1 MSRILLADDSP
12 HAQRMGE
19 RLLRDEGH
27 EVVTIT
33 DGDTVFVRLPD
44 VDPDVLIL
52 DANLPLRSGYEIC
65 RFVKDSSFYRHA
77 AVLLTGSVA
86 EPVDENKARQ
96 AGADGMIHKPFEAKT
111 LLTLV
116 TPLAAKSAELREL
129 RPAGPPP
136 PPPGEEPAFVS
147 GVIDNGPEPEFALD
161 PEADKPV
168 LPVAPAPAV
177 PAPAP
182 APAPAAEPV
191 AAPAAEPVAAPA
203 PQLAPLGV
211 KPIAESEPDPVPAA
225 ELLAPVSEEE
235 RIRAAV
241 TLALDAAMP
250 RMIDELTQ
258 QVLRALH
265 SK

>member
-44 VDPDVLIL
+44 VDPDILIL
-52 DANLPLRSGYEIC
+52 DANLPLRSGYEIA
-65 RFVKDSSFYRHA
+65 RFVKGSSFYRHA

-86 EPVDENKARQ
+86 EPVDEKLARE
-96 AGADGMIHKPFEAKT
+96 AGADGMLHKPFESKT

-147 GVIDNGPEPEFALD
+147 GAVQAEPEPEFAVD
-161 PEADKPV
+161 PEDYRPV
-168 LPVAPAPAV
+168 
-177 PAPAP
+177 
-182 APAPAAEPV
+182 
-191 AAPAAEPVAAPA
+191 

-211 KPIAESEPDPVPAA
+211 KPTPESEPDPIPAPP
-225 ELLAPVSEEE
+225 LSENE
-235 RIRAAV
+235 RVRAAV

-250 RMIDELTQ
+250 QLIDGLTQ

>member
-44 VDPDVLIL
+44 VDPDILIL
-52 DANLPLRSGYEIC
+52 DANLPMRSGYEITK
-65 RFVKDSSFYRHA
+65 FVKGSSFYRHA

-86 EPVDENKARQ
+86 EPVDEKLARE
-96 AGADGMIHKPFEAKT
+96 AGADGMIHKPFESKA
-111 LLTLV
+111 LLSLV
-116 TPLAAKSAELREL
+116 GPLSVKAAELRDL

-136 PPPGEEPAFVS
+136 PPPGEEPKFVS
-147 GVIDNGPEPEFALD
+147 GAVVAEPEPEFAVD
-161 PEADKPV
+161 PEADAAPV
-168 LPVAPAPAV
+168 PPKPAPV
-177 PAPAP
+177 PAK
-182 APAPAAEPV
+182 PAA
-191 AAPAAEPVAAPA
+191 A

-211 KPIAESEPDPVPAA
+211 KSTPESEPDPIPSQPTPAT
-225 ELLAPVSEEE
+225 VSEEE
-235 RIRAAV
+235 RVRAAV

-250 RMIDELTQ
+250 RLIDELTQ
-258 QVLRALH
+258 QVLRALD

>member
-44 VDPDVLIL
+44 VDPDILIL
-52 DANLPLRSGYEIC
+52 DANLPLRSGYEIA
-65 RFVKDSSFYRHA
+65 RFVKGSAFYRHA
-77 AVLLTGSVA
+77 GVLLTGSLA
-86 EPVDENKARQ
+86 EPVDEKKAMD
-96 AGADGMIHKPFEAKT
+96 AGADGMIHKPFEGKT
-111 LLTLV
+111 LLGLV
-116 TPLAAKSAELREL
+116 GPLAAKAADLREL

-136 PPPGEEPAFVS
+136 PPPGEEPQFVS
-147 GVIDNGPEPEFALD
+147 GVVDAEPEPEFAVD
-161 PEADKPV
+161 PEGD
-168 LPVAPAPAV
+168 AV
-177 PAPAP
+177 PEEAR
-182 APAPAAEPV
+182 V
-191 AAPAAEPVAAPA
+191 AAPVAA

-211 KPIAESEPDPVPAA
+211 KLVTEIDPAP
-225 ELLAPVSEEE
+225 APVADAGRVTEEE
-235 RIRAAV
+235 RVRAAV

-250 RMIDELTQ
+250 GMVEELTQ

-265 SK
+265 SR

>member
-33 DGDTVFVRLPD
+33 DGESVFVRLPD

-52 DANLPLRSGYEIC
+52 DANLPLRSGYEIT
-65 RFVKDSSFYRHA
+65 RYVKASSFYRHA

-86 EPVDENKARQ
+86 EPVDENLARA
-96 AGADGMIHKPFEAKT
+96 AGSDGILHKPFESKA
-111 LLTLV
+111 LMTLV

-136 PPPGEEPAFVS
+136 PPPGEEPKFVS
-147 GVIDNGPEPEFALD
+147 GVVQAEPEPEFAID
-161 PEADKPV
+161 PEADR
-168 LPVAPAPAV
+168 PAS
-177 PAPAP
+177 
-182 APAPAAEPV
+182 
-191 AAPAAEPVAAPA
+191 A

-211 KPIAESEPDPVPAA
+211 KPMPESEADPIPAPP
-225 ELLAPVSEEE
+225 LSESE
-235 RIRAAV
+235 RVRAAV
-241 TLALDAAMP
+241 TLALDATTP
-250 RMIDELTQ
+250 QLIDGLTQ

>member
-52 DANLPLRSGYEIC
+52 DANLPLRSGYEISG
-65 RFVKDSSFYRHA
+65 FVKNSSFYRHA

-86 EPVDENKARQ
+86 EPVDEDRAQKS
-96 AGADGMIHKPFEAKT
+96 GADGVVHKPFESKV
-111 LLTLV
+111 LLSLV
-116 TPLAAKSAELREL
+116 KPLALRAAELREL

-136 PPPGEEPAFVS
+136 PPPGQEPEFVS
-147 GVIDNGPEPEFALD
+147 GVVSAEPEPEFAID
-161 PEADKPV
+161 PEAER
-168 LPVAPAPAV
+168 A
-177 PAPAP
+177 
-182 APAPAAEPV
+182 PV
-191 AAPAAEPVAAPA
+191 AAVAA

-211 KPIAESEPDPVPAA
+211 KAIAEIEPEPTPVAA
-225 ELLAPVSEEE
+225 VTEEE
-235 RIRAAV
+235 RVRAAV

-250 RMIDELTQ
+250 QLITELTQ

>member
-44 VDPDVLIL
+44 VDPDILIL
-52 DANLPLRSGYEIC
+52 DANLPLRCGYEIA
-65 RFVKDSSFYRHA
+65 RFVKRSPFYRHA

-86 EPVDENKARQ
+86 EPVDETLARE
-96 AGADGMIHKPFEAKT
+96 AGADGLIHKPFELKA
-111 LLTLV
+111 LLALV
-116 TPLAAKSAELREL
+116 TPWAAKSAELREL

-147 GVIDNGPEPEFALD
+147 GVVNAEPEPEFAMD
-161 PEADKPV
+161 PESDRPV
-168 LPVAPAPAV
+168 
-177 PAPAP
+177 
-182 APAPAAEPV
+182 
-191 AAPAAEPVAAPA
+191 
-203 PQLAPLGV
+203 PQLAPHGV
-211 KPIAESEPDPVPAA
+211 KPIPESEPDPIPALT
-225 ELLAPVSEEE
+225 ENE
-235 RIRAAV
+235 RVRAAV

-250 RMIDELTQ
+250 QLIDNLTQ

>member
-33 DGDTVFVRLPD
+33 DGETVFVRLPD
-44 VDPDVLIL
+44 VDPDILIL
-52 DANLPLRSGYEIC
+52 DANLPLRSGYEIA
-65 RFVKDSSFYRHA
+65 RFVKASSFYRHA

-86 EPVDENKARQ
+86 EPVDETLARE
-96 AGADGMIHKPFEAKT
+96 AGADGMIHKPFESKA

-136 PPPGEEPAFVS
+136 PPPGEEPKFVS
-147 GVIDNGPEPEFALD
+147 GAVQAEPEPEFAID
-161 PEADKPV
+161 PEADRPV
-168 LPVAPAPAV
+168 L
-177 PAPAP
+177 
-182 APAPAAEPV
+182 
-191 AAPAAEPVAAPA
+191 
-203 PQLAPLGV
+203 QLAPLGV
-211 KPIAESEPDPVPAA
+211 KPTPELEPDPTPAPP
-225 ELLAPVSEEE
+225 LSENE
-235 RIRAAV
+235 RVRAAV

-250 RMIDELTQ
+250 QLIDGLTQ

>member
-65 RFVKDSSFYRHA
+65 RFVKDSSYYRHA

-86 EPVDENKARQ
+86 EPVDETKARQ
-96 AGADGMIHKPFEAKT
+96 AGADGIIHKPFEAKT

-168 LPVAPAPAV
+168 LPVDPAPVAPM

-182 APAPAAEPV
+182 P
-191 AAPAAEPVAAPA
+191 AEPVAAPA

-225 ELLAPVSEEE
+225 ELLAPVSDEE

>member
-44 VDPDVLIL
+44 VDPDILIL
-52 DANLPLRSGYEIC
+52 DANLPMRSGYEITK
-65 RFVKDSSFYRHA
+65 FVKGSSFYRHA

-86 EPVDENKARQ
+86 EPVDEKLARE
-96 AGADGMIHKPFEAKT
+96 AGAEGMIHKPFESKA
-111 LLTLV
+111 LLSLV
-116 TPLAAKSAELREL
+116 GPLSVKAAELREL

-136 PPPGEEPAFVS
+136 PPPGEEPKFVS
-147 GVIDNGPEPEFALD
+147 GAVSAEPEPEFAVD
-161 PEADKPV
+161 PEADAVPVPAKPV
-168 LPVAPAPAV
+168 PV
-177 PAPAP
+177 
-182 APAPAAEPV
+182 
-191 AAPAAEPVAAPA
+191 VAAPA

-211 KPIAESEPDPVPAA
+211 KPTLESDPDPIPSPAA
-225 ELLAPVSEEE
+225 PVAVSEQE
-235 RIRAAV
+235 RVRAAV

-250 RMIDELTQ
+250 RLIDELTQ
-258 QVLRALH
+258 QVLRALD

>member
-44 VDPDVLIL
+44 VDPDILIL
-52 DANLPLRSGYEIC
+52 DANLPLRSGYEIA
-65 RFVKDSSFYRHA
+65 RFVKRSPFYRHA

-86 EPVDENKARQ
+86 EPVDETRARA
-96 AGADGMIHKPFEAKT
+96 AGADGFIQKPFESKA
-111 LLTLV
+111 LLALV
-116 TPLAAKSAELREL
+116 TPLSAKAAELRKL

-136 PPPGEEPAFVS
+136 PPPGAEPAFVS
-147 GVIDNGPEPEFALD
+147 GVVSVEPEPEFAMD
-161 PEADKPV
+161 PEGDRPV
-168 LPVAPAPAV
+168 
-177 PAPAP
+177 
-182 APAPAAEPV
+182 
-191 AAPAAEPVAAPA
+191 

-211 KPIAESEPDPVPAA
+211 KPIPESEPDT
-225 ELLAPVSEEE
+225 LSENE
-235 RIRAAV
+235 RVRAAV

-250 RMIDELTQ
+250 QLIDSLTQ
-258 QVLRALH
+258 QVVKALH

>member
-44 VDPDVLIL
+44 VDPDILIL
-52 DANLPLRSGYEIC
+52 DANLPLRSGYEIAQ
-65 RFVKDSSFYRHA
+65 FVKSSSFYRHA
-77 AVLLTGSVA
+77 AVLLTGSMA
-86 EPVDENKARQ
+86 EPVDEAR
-96 AGADGMIHKPFEAKT
+96 AREVGADGMISKPFESKA
-111 LLTLV
+111 LLSV
-116 TPLAAKSAELREL
+116 VGPLAVKAAELREL

-136 PPPGEEPAFVS
+136 PPPGEEPQFVS
-147 GVIDNGPEPEFALD
+147 GAVAAEPEPEFAVD
-161 PEADKPV
+161 PEAER
-168 LPVAPAPAV
+168 
-177 PAPAP
+177 
-182 APAPAAEPV
+182 PAA
-191 AAPAAEPVAAPA
+191 
-203 PQLAPLGV
+203 PQFAPLGV
-211 KPIAESEPDPVPAA
+211 TAIAESAPDPEPVLPA
-225 ELLAPVSEEE
+225 VSEEE
-235 RIRAAV
+235 RVRAAV

-250 RMIDELTQ
+250 QMIEGLTQ

>member
-44 VDPDVLIL
+44 VDPDILIL
-52 DANLPLRSGYEIC
+52 DANLPLRSGYEIAK
-65 RFVKDSSFYRHA
+65 FVKGSAFYRHA

-86 EPVDENKARQ
+86 EPVDELLARD
-96 AGADGMIHKPFEAKT
+96 AGADGMLHKPFESKA

-136 PPPGEEPAFVS
+136 PTPGEEPKFVS
-147 GVIDNGPEPEFALD
+147 GIVNAEPEPEFAID
-161 PEADKPV
+161 PEADRPV
-168 LPVAPAPAV
+168 T
-177 PAPAP
+177 
-182 APAPAAEPV
+182 
-191 AAPAAEPVAAPA
+191 A

-211 KPIAESEPDPVPAA
+211 KPIPESEPDPVPAA
-225 ELLAPVSEEE
+225 PPLSENE
-235 RIRAAV
+235 RVRAAV

-250 RMIDELTQ
+250 QLIDSLTQ

>member
-86 EPVDENKARQ
+86 EPVDEKKARD
-96 AGADGMIHKPFEAKT
+96 AGADGMIHKPFESKT

-136 PPPGEEPAFVS
+136 PTPGEEPAFVS
-147 GVIDNGPEPEFALD
+147 GVIDNGPEPEFAID

-168 LPVAPAPAV
+168 APVAPVPPASVAP
-177 PAPAP
+177 
-182 APAPAAEPV
+182 
-191 AAPAAEPVAAPA
+191 APA

-225 ELLAPVSEEE
+225 ELPPPVSEEE
-235 RIRAAV
+235 RVRAAV

-250 RMIDELTQ
+250 RIIDELTQ
-258 QVLRALH
+258 
-265 SK
+265 

>member
-33 DGDTVFVRLPD
+33 DGETVFMRLPD
-44 VDPDVLIL
+44 VDPDILIL
-52 DANLPLRSGYEIC
+52 DANLPLRSGYEIA
-65 RFVKDSSFYRHA
+65 RFVKASSFYRHA

-86 EPVDENKARQ
+86 EPVDENLARE
-96 AGADGMIHKPFEAKT
+96 AGADGMIHKPFESKA

-136 PPPGEEPAFVS
+136 PPPGEEPTFVS
-147 GVIDNGPEPEFALD
+147 GAVQAEPEPEFAID
-161 PEADKPV
+161 PEADRPI
-168 LPVAPAPAV
+168 L
-177 PAPAP
+177 
-182 APAPAAEPV
+182 
-191 AAPAAEPVAAPA
+191 
-203 PQLAPLGV
+203 QLAPLGV
-211 KPIAESEPDPVPAA
+211 KPTAESEPDPTPAPPLP
-225 ELLAPVSEEE
+225 ENE
-235 RIRAAV
+235 RVRAAV

-250 RMIDELTQ
+250 QLIDGLTQ

>member
-52 DANLPLRSGYEIC
+52 DANLPLRNGYEIA
-65 RFVKDSSFYRHA
+65 RFVKNSAFYRHA
-77 AVLLTGSVA
+77 GVVLTGSAA
-86 EPVDENKARQ
+86 EPVDEALARS
-96 AGADGMIHKPFEAKT
+96 AGAEAVLLKPFEARA
-111 LLTLV
+111 LLGLV
-116 TPLAAKSAELREL
+116 GPMAARAEELREL

-147 GVIDNGPEPEFALD
+147 GAVPAEPEPEFGID
-161 PEADKPV
+161 PEADPPLV
-168 LPVAPAPAV
+168 
-177 PAPAP
+177 
-182 APAPAAEPV
+182 
-191 AAPAAEPVAAPA
+191 
-203 PQLAPLGV
+203 QLAPAGV
-211 KPIAESEPDPVPAA
+211 KVVAESEPEPEP
-225 ELLAPVSEEE
+225 EPVSEAE
-235 RIRAAV
+235 RVRAAV

-250 RMIDELTQ
+250 QLIEELTQ
-258 QVLRALH
+258 QTLRALH
-265 SK
+265 SR

>member
-52 DANLPLRSGYEIC
+52 DANLPLRSGYEIS

-86 EPVDENKARQ
+86 EPVDENKARE

-147 GVIDNGPEPEFALD
+147 GVVDNGPEPEFAIDL
-161 PEADKPV
+161 EADRPV
-168 LPVAPAPAV
+168 TPVAVAPAV
-177 PAPAP
+177 PVPDVSAP
-182 APAPAAEPV
+182 
-191 AAPAAEPVAAPA
+191 AAPAASAPA

-211 KPIAESEPDPVPAA
+211 KPIAESEPDPVPAV
-225 ELLAPVSEEE
+225 ELPAGVSEEE

>member
-44 VDPDVLIL
+44 VDPDILIL
-52 DANLPLRSGYEIC
+52 DANLPMRSGYEITK
-65 RFVKDSSFYRHA
+65 FVKASSFYRHA

-86 EPVDENKARQ
+86 EPVDEKQARD
-96 AGADGMIHKPFEAKT
+96 AGADGMIHKPFESKA
-111 LLTLV
+111 LLSLV
-116 TPLAAKSAELREL
+116 GPLAVRAAELREL

-136 PPPGEEPAFVS
+136 PPPGEEPKFVS
-147 GVIDNGPEPEFALD
+147 GTVSTEPEPEFAVD
-161 PEADKPV
+161 PEADAPPEPAKPV
-168 LPVAPAPAV
+168 AAAPPVAPL
-177 PAPAP
+177 
-182 APAPAAEPV
+182 
-191 AAPAAEPVAAPA
+191 
-203 PQLAPLGV
+203 LAPLGV
-211 KPIAESEPDPVPAA
+211 TATPESAPDPVPVPAA
-225 ELLAPVSEEE
+225 PSTVSEQE
-235 RIRAAV
+235 RVRAAV

-250 RMIDELTQ
+250 RLIDELTQ
-258 QVLRALH
+258 HVLRALD

>member
-33 DGDTVFVRLPD
+33 DGDTVFIRLPD
-44 VDPDVLIL
+44 VDPDILIL
-52 DANLPLRSGYEIC
+52 DANLPLRSGYEIA
-65 RFVKDSSFYRHA
+65 RFVKGSSFYRHA

-86 EPVDENKARQ
+86 EPVDENLARE
-96 AGADGMIHKPFEAKT
+96 AGADGMIHKPFESKA

-136 PPPGEEPAFVS
+136 PPPGEEPTFVS
-147 GVIDNGPEPEFALD
+147 GAVPAEPEPEFAID
-161 PEADKPV
+161 PEADRPV
-168 LPVAPAPAV
+168 VV
-177 PAPAP
+177 ST
-182 APAPAAEPV
+182 
-191 AAPAAEPVAAPA
+191 

-211 KPIAESEPDPVPAA
+211 KPTAESEPDPTPAPP
-225 ELLAPVSEEE
+225 LSENE
-235 RIRAAV
+235 RVRAAV

-250 RMIDELTQ
+250 QLIDGLTQ

>member
-44 VDPDVLIL
+44 VDPDVLII
-52 DANLPLRSGYEIC
+52 DANLPLRSGYEIA
-65 RFVKDSSFYRHA
+65 RFVKSSSFYRHA
-77 AVLLTGSVA
+77 GVLLTGSVA
-86 EPVDENKARQ
+86 EPVDEPKARE
-96 AGADGMIHKPFEAKT
+96 AGADGIIQKPFESKS

-116 TPLAAKSAELREL
+116 NPLAGKAAELREL

-136 PPPGEEPAFVS
+136 PPPGEEPQFVR
-147 GVIDNGPEPEFALD
+147 GAVQAEAEPEFA
-161 PEADKPV
+161 AD
-168 LPVAPAPAV
+168 
-177 PAPAP
+177 
-182 APAPAAEPV
+182 AEP
-191 AAPAAEPVAAPA
+191 EPVPVVPPEPKK

-211 KPIAESEPDPVPAA
+211 QPIAESAPDPAPPVPSLSEA
-225 ELLAPVSEEE
+225 ERV
-235 RIRAAV
+235 RAAV

-250 RMIDELTQ
+250 RLIDELTQ

>member
-44 VDPDVLIL
+44 VDPDILIL
-52 DANLPLRSGYEIC
+52 DANLPLRNGYEIAK
-65 RFVKDSSFYRHA
+65 FVKGSSFYRHA

-86 EPVDENKARQ
+86 EPVDEVLARD
-96 AGADGMIHKPFEAKT
+96 AGADGLLHKPFESKA

-136 PPPGEEPAFVS
+136 PPPGEEPKFVA
-147 GVIDNGPEPEFALD
+147 GIVNAEPEPEFAID
-161 PEADKPV
+161 PEAESRPH
-168 LPVAPAPAV
+168 
-177 PAPAP
+177 
-182 APAPAAEPV
+182 
-191 AAPAAEPVAAPA
+191 
-203 PQLAPLGV
+203 LAPLGV
-211 KPIAESEPDPVPAA
+211 KPTPEAEPDPIPAA
-225 ELLAPVSEEE
+225 PPLSENE
-235 RIRAAV
+235 RVRAAV

-250 RMIDELTQ
+250 QLIDSLTQ

>member
-44 VDPDVLIL
+44 VDPDILIL
-52 DANLPLRSGYEIC
+52 DANLPMRSGYEITK
-65 RFVKDSSFYRHA
+65 FVKGSSFYRHA

-86 EPVDENKARQ
+86 EPVDEKLARE
-96 AGADGMIHKPFEAKT
+96 AGADGMIHKPFESKA
-111 LLTLV
+111 LLSLV
-116 TPLAAKSAELREL
+116 GPLSVKAAELREL

-136 PPPGEEPAFVS
+136 PPPGEEPKFVS
-147 GVIDNGPEPEFALD
+147 GAVAAEPEPEFAVD
-161 PEADKPV
+161 PEADAAPVPPKP
-168 LPVAPAPAV
+168 LPVAPA
-177 PAPAP
+177 
-182 APAPAAEPV
+182 
-191 AAPAAEPVAAPA
+191 A

-211 KPIAESEPDPVPAA
+211 KSTPESEPDPIPSQP
-225 ELLAPVSEEE
+225 APVTVSEQE
-235 RIRAAV
+235 RVRAAV

-250 RMIDELTQ
+250 RLIDELTQ
-258 QVLRALH
+258 QVLRALD

>member
-44 VDPDVLIL
+44 VDPDILIL
-52 DANLPLRSGYEIC
+52 DANLPLRSGYEIA
-65 RFVKDSSFYRHA
+65 RFVKESSFYRHA

-86 EPVDENKARQ
+86 EPVDEQRARET
-96 AGADGMIHKPFEAKT
+96 GADGMITKPFEAKA
-111 LLTLV
+111 LLSV
-116 TPLAAKSAELREL
+116 VGPLAVRSAELREL

-136 PPPGEEPAFVS
+136 PPPGEEPKFVS
-147 GVIDNGPEPEFALD
+147 GAVEAEPEPEFAAD
-161 PEADKPV
+161 PEAEGV
-168 LPVAPAPAV
+168 S
-177 PAPAP
+177 
-182 APAPAAEPV
+182 E
-191 AAPAAEPVAAPA
+191 

-211 KPIAESEPDPVPAA
+211 TAIAESAPDPVPA
-225 ELLAPVSEEE
+225 EVSEEE
-235 RIRAAV
+235 RVRAAV

-250 RMIDELTQ
+250 QMIDSLTQ